1 MVSSIE
7 RFYCIQDSQL
17 GPTSLGINVVN
28 SYSCH
33 VNVALRP
40 DLLVLAQDGRHEF
53 LEKEERLTEAELKL
67 LKTQDLKYVTMKLQ
81 IERSVSP

>member
-1 MVSSIE
+1 M
-7 RFYCIQDSQL
+7 QDSQL

-28 SYSCH
+28 SCLCH

-40 DLLVLAQDGRHEF
+40 DLLVLTQDGRHEF